1 MPRYNRVVKYGG
13 DRPAARARSHWERE
27 PGARAGRWHRRLK
40 GPKANVKPLPTPLL
54 LSALAA
60 IMLFGIACR
69 GSSSGEVRA
78 VVDAG
83 GMVREVTV
91 GPEWVDCVGVG
102 PRQCMVVDGSLFY
115 DAIDG
120 FDYEEGYRYRL
131 RIEQY
136 DAWPG
141 QEEPPADAGR
151 YGYRLIELI
160 SKTPAS

>member
-1 MPRYNRVVKYGG
+1 M
-13 DRPAARARSHWERE
+13 
-27 PGARAGRWHRRLK
+27 
-40 GPKANVKPLPTPLL
+40 KPLPAPPLWI
-54 LSALAA
+54 ALAA
-60 IMLFGIACR
+60 IVLFGIACR
-69 GSSSGEVRA
+69 GSSGGEVRA
-78 VVDAG
+78 VVAKPEVVDAG

-91 GPEWVDCVGVG
+91 GPERVDCVGVG
-102 PRQCMVVDGSLFY
+102 PRLCLVVDGGLFY

-120 FDYEEGYRYRL
+120 FDYEEGYHYRL

-160 SKTPAS
+160 SKTPAR